1 MPKYSLIAKNIID
14 DKQTVLIPK
23 QSLIEIDRFIYETFS
38 DLEGVCNYFNVPP
51 NSKLLVAY
59 TYNRITKYLDLLF
72 KHKYE
77 FNLSS
82 ILKTA
87 SGSSIND
94 QNDDFINIFNRFMSV
109 FTIAEIKYL
118 YNMGYINK
126 RIYDNLFE
134 YRSLDASSYQTISD
148 KKDILYSIRK
158 QLLNYLNFRK
168 LCVGLLQ
175 YQQKGEESQMT
186 LDDDLKRIISTDD
199 ELLNSLFNNGDM
211 DSVYSSYDLDDILLI
226 EGYEQLP
233 IDILK
238 KKK

>member
-1 MPKYSLIAKNIID
+1 MPKYSLIAKSIID

-23 QSLIEIDRFIYETFS
+23 KSLIEIDRFIYETFS
-38 DLEGVCNYFNVPP
+38 DLEGVCKYFNVPP
-51 NSKLLVAY
+51 NSKLFVAY
-59 TYNRITKYLDLLF
+59 TYNHITKYLDLLF

-87 SGSSIND
+87 NGSSIND
-94 QNDDFINIFNRFMSV
+94 QNEDFMKIFNRFMSV
-109 FTIAEIKYL
+109 FTIDEINYL

-134 YRSLDASSYQTISD
+134 YKNLDVSSYQTISD
-148 KKDILYSIRK
+148 KKDILYSTRK

-175 YQQKGEESQMT
+175 YQQKGGESQMT

-199 ELLNSLFNNGDM
+199 ELLNSLYNNGDM
-211 DSVYSSYDLDDILLI
+211 DSVYSNYDLDDLLLI
-226 EGYEQLP
+226 DGHEQLP